1 VRCMQGLLLAI
12 ARGVVP
18 AIAVDHALSDDILD
32 VVPIPE
38 WSTGYV
44 HEVKFEKWETKH
56 RQVRTSRPTLTVLV
70 LFPKY
75 NVSCTHTHTH
85 THTHM
90 TLITTLTLNR
100 RTPRLLLNTSCHHIT
115 SHTTHDS

>member
-1 VRCMQGLLLAI
+1 MGIIERDGRLYSRMRISGEMLLQGQVRCMQGLLLAI

-32 VVPIPE
+32 VVPVPE

-56 RQVRTSRPTLTVLV
+56 RQVRTARPTLIVLF

-75 NVSCTHTHTH
+75 NISCIHT
-85 THTHM
+85 
-90 TLITTLTLNR
+90 
-100 RTPRLLLNTSCHHIT
+100 
-115 SHTTHDS
+115 